1 MLRSPPAWRLPG
13 LLHHEPRFH
22 SSTEFLDSRQSQHR
36 AASAPCSY
44 HRASRRK
51 SVIGSRREDAASA
64 VPVSTKRRDTGDTT
78 MGLDPALREHY
89 KSPSTAADDPER
101 HFNRSRILSSPAC
114 AQPSSSLAPG
124 APAAP
129 MEPMTSSPSLITTP
143 PPKNMTCGSL
153 ASGAIESSPF
163 ARSAKASV
171 SFLNDTLVYALS

>member
-51 SVIGSRREDAASA
+51 SVIGSRMEDAASA

-89 KSPSTAADDPER
+89 KSPAAAGKKSISSVITAPGER
-101 HFNRSRILSSPAC
+101 H
-114 AQPSSSLAPG
+114 QLAHARYGRRRLP
-124 APAAP
+124 
-129 MEPMTSSPSLITTP
+129 
-143 PPKNMTCGSL
+143 L
-153 ASGAIESSPF
+153 A
-163 ARSAKASV
+163 
-171 SFLNDTLVYALS
+171 